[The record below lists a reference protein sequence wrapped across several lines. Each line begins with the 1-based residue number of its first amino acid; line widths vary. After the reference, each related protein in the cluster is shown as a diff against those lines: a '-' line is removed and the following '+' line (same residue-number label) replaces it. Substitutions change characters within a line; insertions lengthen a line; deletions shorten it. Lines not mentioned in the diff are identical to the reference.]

1 MHDYSRYQA
10 VARSGVCRK
19 KCRRH
24 EMFIDEKCSWF
35 SRSSEL
41 SEKLG
46 ISLNSQENKMGVRA
60 SYKHYAATRL
70 FFRQTSPRA
79 GCVNYVI
86 CPLKGKRA
94 STYTVLRKACSAS
107 CLSKVESSRTIF
119 EHERR
124 IMNMRSSLV
133 RGTNLVIKLV
143 VAFFVVTGL
152 TATFTRAQPRDRGL
166 GISDKQVKA
175 LPAIG

>member
-41 SEKLG
+41 SEMLG
-46 ISLNSQENKMGVRA
+46 ISLNSEENKMGVRA

-70 FFRQTSPRA
+70 FFRQTPPRA
-79 GCVNYVI
+79 GVSQLCN
-86 CPLKGKRA
+86 CPLPKGEGVTHKFLA
-94 STYTVLRKACSAS
+94 HCS
-107 CLSKVESSRTIF
+107 K
-119 EHERR
+119 
-124 IMNMRSSLV
+124 
-133 RGTNLVIKLV
+133 K
-143 VAFFVVTGL
+143 GL
-152 TATFTRAQPRDRGL
+152 
-166 GISDKQVKA
+166 
-175 LPAIG
+175 